1 VQYESNYPSISS
13 SFSIGSSFRWHF
25 SSEEKIQRLVGEQN
39 VMRHENSG
47 IYNKTNAICYNDQAI
62 RKNLGRAEFSK
73 NHRNIIVLDRRLRQD
88 SP

>member
-1 VQYESNYPSISS
+1 VQNETNYPSISS

-47 IYNKTNAICYNDQAI
+47 IHNKTNAIYYSDQAV
-62 RKNLGRAEFSK
+62 RKNPRESEPSK
-73 NHRNIIVLDRRLRQD
+73 KHSDIIIQDRRLIQY